1 VPVKELD
8 ESESYAFSPTPLRVI
23 LTGVKA
29 DAGVTLRALDQAGNE
44 ATSHRLSAIEM
55 ILTPQ
60 PRRLRLVA
68 TPSTSRT
75 FAPGTHVG
83 LSLRTEGTS
92 TEPEQII
99 VSQSDVGA
107 LSSREIA
114 VLEFTV
120 AKSVITVSGGGSGEQ
135 GTAPGS
141 GYVPVEG
148 QSANDQEWLRA
159 GRYAF
164 RDAAGSDV
172 AEQSPSSWGLVLDG
186 SASMA
191 ALHAAGQ
198 LDDLLVL
205 AAGVMVEWTGRVPDA
220 IALTGPGKFVE
231 VPSARQDPRNL
242 SAFAFTDREP
252 ALFAELAPTI
262 QWVAGRL
269 GGDGMVLVVTDGAP
283 ADLDA
288 IVRLVEGIP
297 RFVLSLVTIGRSKFS
312 LPSDVP
318 HQWWEEELS
327 ALEPLASLPNVR
339 IVALGR
345 GAGGSLS
352 VELGDSRPS
361 QLAAQLI
368 SPLELSHP

>member
-1 VPVKELD
+1 MPVKELD
-8 ESESYAFSPTPLRVI
+8 ESESYAFAPTPLRVI
-23 LTGVKA
+23 LTGVKT
-29 DAGVTLRALDQAGNE
+29 DAGVTLQALDQAGNE
-44 ATSHRLSAIEM
+44 AASHRLSAIEM

-92 TEPEQII
+92 AEPEQII

-114 VLEFTV
+114 VLEFAV
-120 AKSVITVSGGGSGEQ
+120 AKSVITVTGGGSGGP
-135 GTAPGS
+135 GTPSGR

-148 QSANDQEWLRA
+148 LGVNDQEWLQA

-164 RDAAGSDV
+164 RHAAGSDAV
-172 AEQSPSSWGLVLDG
+172 QQSPSSWGLVLDG

-205 AAGVMVEWTGRVPDA
+205 TAGVMVEWTGRAADA
-220 IALTGPGKFVE
+220 VALTGPRKFVE

-252 ALFAELAPTI
+252 ALYAELAPAI

-269 GGDGMVLVVTDGAP
+269 ADDGVVVVVTDGVP
-283 ADLDA
+283 ADVDA
-288 IVRLVEGIP
+288 IARLMEVNPRLVQA
-297 RFVLSLVTIGRSKFS
+297 LVTIGRSTHS
-312 LPSDVP
+312 LPADVP
-318 HQWWEEELS
+318 QQWWEEELS
-327 ALEPLASLPNVR
+327 ALDPLACLPNVR

-345 GAGGSLS
+345 GAGGSPS
-352 VELGDSRPS
+352 MELGDGCPS

-368 SPLELSHP
+368 SPLALSHP